1 MHVCCESDP
10 KCYNPRVLKSLC
22 HEKRH
27 RTETAKQFFRSAAAT
42 RFSSRM
48 TALKHVNSAS
58 HDTGQHGDL
67 PCNGDHDNR
76 RQQQQQQQQQQ
87 E

>member
-1 MHVCCESDP
+1 
-10 KCYNPRVLKSLC
+10 VLKSLC

-27 RTETAKQFFRSAAAT
+27 RSETAKQFFRSSVAT
-42 RFSSRM
+42 HFNCRV
-48 TALKHVNSAS
+48 TAQGVDSLLN
-58 HDTGQHGDL
+58 DTEQHSTDDL
-67 PCNGDHDNR
+67 ACNGDHDNR